1 MLGKTFLAIITIYS
15 LINYIKLEQWIFFP
29 QLNFFKSKLT
39 SNCMF
44 LRGKNVELNDI
55 KLK

>member
-1 MLGKTFLAIITIYS
+1 LAIITIYS
-15 LINYIKLEQWIFFP
+15 LINYSKLEQWIFFP